1 MNHGRIGLD
10 IGSTTV
16 KIVNIDPSGEIIYH
30 KYERHHAAVR
40 EKTAQMLKDAFEE
53 LGDISVTVTISG
65 SAGLGIAEDIG
76 LPFVQEVFATKSACE
91 KLIPGA
97 DVAVELGG
105 EDAKILFL
113 TGGAEERMNGSCAGG
128 TGAFIDQMAS
138 LLDLTLGELDELSL
152 SHKELYPIASRC
164 GVFAKSDIQPL
175 INQGASKSDMCASIH
190 QSIVE
195 QTVVGLAQ
203 GREIKGKIAFLGGPL
218 TFMMGLR
225 DRFIKTLNLAD
236 ETALFP
242 PNALFFVAY
251 GAAVLGGNGEKT
263 GLSRLSSLFENIETK
278 PKFTELPPLFSSSE
292 ELHEFTKRH
301 SIVDAKRSKLSEY
314 TGVAFLGIDAG
325 STTTKLALID
335 PDGTLLYEFYMS
347 NKGEPL
353 PVLRKQLMHL
363 YELCAERVR
372 IGGAVVTGYGESL
385 IKHAFS
391 LDEGIVE
398 TTAHYLAARHFSPDV
413 DFILDV
419 GGQDMKCF
427 RLDKGRVTSILLNE
441 ACSSGCG
448 SFIEAFASA
457 LGYSTSE
464 FAKLGLTAQH
474 PVDLGSRCT
483 VFMNSSVKQAQKDGA
498 SVADISAGLAMSVV
512 KNVLYKVIRQPV
524 GVPLGKAVVVQGGT
538 FYNDCVLRSLEIELG
553 LNVTRPVIA
562 GIMGAYGSAL
572 YARDLNLEKSSILT
586 NDKLAAFTHKTSSFI
601 CKICPNYCRITQ
613 NIFSDGKF
621 LSGNRCEKPLG
632 NNEQPL
638 PDAFQFKLDYLTSLT
653 SSMVNASS
661 ASGDNPS
668 RLEGDRLS
676 LSPTKRSN
684 ATAPTRGRI
693 GFPLGLNYWETL
705 PFWNT
710 IFTSLGFETVISPLS
725 SRQLY
730 ALGQNSIP
738 SDTACYPA
746 KLMHGHIE
754 ELITEGI
761 DTIFYPCM
769 TYNFN
774 ENTGDNNYNCPVV
787 AYYPE
792 LLAANMDA
800 LASIRFLIP
809 HFAPAFV
816 GSFKK
821 AAAKFFAD
829 EFGIHKS
836 EVFPAVDAG
845 YEALKA
851 YGDAVRK
858 YGEYAIKTAREQ
870 GKPIFVLAGR
880 PYHIDPGINHGIN
893 KLLTSLGGVVLS
905 EDCISDINVKQR
917 VNVLNQWT
925 YHSRLYSAA
934 HHVTKNDDMQ
944 LIQLVSFGCGLD
956 AVTTDEVQD
965 ILEKSGKFY
974 TQIKIDEITNLGAA
988 RIRLRSLIE
997 AMKGGR

>member
-1 MNHGRIGLD
+1 MTHGRIGLD

-16 KIVNIDPSGEIIYH
+16 KIVNIDPSGEITYH
-30 KYERHHAAVR
+30 RYERHHAAVR
-40 EKTAQMLKDAFEE
+40 EKTAQMLKDALKE
-53 LGDISVTVTISG
+53 LGDINVVVTISG
-65 SAGLGIAEDIG
+65 SAGLGIAEDLG
-76 LPFVQEVFATKSACE
+76 LPFVQEVFATKAACE
-91 KLIPGA
+91 KLIPDA
-97 DVAVELGG
+97 DVAIELGG

-138 LLDLTLGELDELSL
+138 LLDLSLAELDKLSL

-175 INQGASKSDMCASIH
+175 INQGAAKSDMCASIH

-203 GREIKGKIAFLGGPL
+203 GREIKGTVAFLGGPL

-225 DRFIKTLNLAD
+225 DRFIKTLNLTD
-236 ETALFP
+236 KTALFP
-242 PNALFFVAY
+242 PMALYFVAY
-251 GAAVLGGNGEKT
+251 GAAILGT
-263 GLSRLSSLFENIETK
+263 DSDIRGLSELSSM
-278 PKFTELPPLFSSSE
+278 FTSNGAKSNFTNLPPLFSSEE
-292 ELHEFTKRH
+292 ELQEFTKRH
-301 SIVDAKRSKLSEY
+301 NCVDAERIELSEY
-314 TGVAFLGIDAG
+314 SGTAYLGIDAG

-335 PDGTLLYEFYMS
+335 PNGALLYSFYMS

-353 PVLRKQLMHL
+353 PVLRKQLLHL
-363 YELCAERVR
+363 YDLCGERIK
-372 IGGAVVTGYGESL
+372 IGGAVVTGYGEGL

-391 LDEGIVE
+391 LDDGIVE
-398 TTAHYLAARHFSPDV
+398 TTAHYLAAKHFCPDV

-427 RLDKGRVTSILLNE
+427 RLDNGRVTSILLNE

-457 LGYSTSE
+457 LGYSTSD
-464 FAKLGLTAQH
+464 FAKIGLTAKN

-498 SVADISAGLAMSVV
+498 AVADISAGLAMSVV

-538 FYNDCVLRSLEIELG
+538 FYNDCVLRSLEVELG

-562 GIMGAYGSAL
+562 GIMGAYGCAL
-572 YARDLNLEKSSILT
+572 HARNLKLDKSKIASPEKLE
-586 NDKLAAFTHKTSSFI
+586 AFTHETSSFS
-601 CKICPNYCRITQ
+601 CKICPNFCRITL
-613 NIFSDGKF
+613 NTFPEGKF
-621 LSGNRCEKPLG
+621 LSSNRCEKPLG
-632 NNEQPL
+632 NNATPL
-638 PDAFQFKLDYLTSLT
+638 PDAFQFKLDYITASCAIRGLP
-653 SSMVNASS
+653 SS
-661 ASGDNPS
+661 
-668 RLEGDRLS
+668 
-676 LSPTKRSN
+676 
-684 ATAPTRGRI
+684 RGKI
-693 GFPLGLNYWETL
+693 GFPLGLNFWEIL
-705 PFWNT
+705 PFWNA
-710 IFTSLGFETVISPLS
+710 IFTKLRFETILSPLS

-754 ELITEGI
+754 ELVAEGV

-769 TYNFN
+769 TYNFD
-774 ENTGDNNYNCPVV
+774 ENTGDNHYNCPVV

-792 LLAANMDA
+792 LLAANMDV
-800 LASIRFLIP
+800 LANVRFLFP
-809 HFAPAFV
+809 HLAPAFRR
-816 GSFKK
+816 SFKK
-821 AAAKFFAD
+821 MAAKFFAD
-829 EFGIHKS
+829 EFGIPKS
-836 EVFPAVDAG
+836 EVLLAIDEG
-845 YEALKA
+845 YKALEAYNKA
-851 YGDAVRK
+851 IRDF
-858 YGEYAIKTAREQ
+858 GENAIKTAREL

-893 KLLTSLGGVVLS
+893 KLLTSLGGVVIS
-905 EDCISDINVKQR
+905 EDCISEHNVKQH

-934 HHVTKNDDMQ
+934 HYVTQNKDMQ

-956 AVTTDEVQD
+956 AVTTDEVQE

-997 AMKGGR
+997 AMRGDEA